1 MRKKAFLSNIL
12 VNKGTSSIVDETTH
26 EPLLP
31 ILTLIVD
38 TAVKLR
44 KDGHRVVI
52 VSSGAIGVGL
62 RRMDRTR
69 YLNAQSTFNELLDMG
84 VIPIVNEN
92 DTLAVSEIKFGDNDT
107 LSAITAAMIHA
118 DLLFLMTDVDCLY
131 DKNPRSHP
139 DAKPI
144 EIVEDISAL
153 EADVSSAG
161 SALGTGGM
169 STKIIAA
176 RLGTSAGVT
185 TIITRSSNPGNVL
198 NIVRYLQPARSASS
212 LSLSQL
218 AISENKESK
227 PAPPLHTR
235 FLASTDPI
243 RDRHFWL
250 LHTPNPHGTLY
261 VDEGAHKALLT
272 KAGLLPVGVVDVE
285 GNFAQQEVV
294 RLVVVTRKHNPGP
307 DGRRWEGVRQEIGR
321 ALVNYA
327 APEIS
332 RILGH
337 QSTEI
342 RGILGYADTTL
353 ARLTFAPRVTRSAAA
368 FSRRNLSVSRKLCAF
383 QPLKPQN
390 PPKTGAMSSSATTLK
405 GQPLDKVVLDAMLR
419 RRMFYTPSFEIYG
432 GVGGLYDYGPPGCAL
447 QANIIDLWR
456 KHFVLEEDMLEV
468 DCTALTP
475 HEVLKTSG
483 HVDKFADW
491 MCKDPKNG
499 EIMRAD
505 HFVEAVLEARLKGDK
520 EARGQKIEEKEVDP
534 KKKKKAKTAAA
545 VKLDDAV
552 VQEYEEVLAKID
564 NYGGPELGELI
575 KKYDLKN
582 PETGVLPTDPVAF
595 NLMFQTSIGPSSNLA
610 GYLRPETAQGQFLN
624 FAKLL
629 EFNQSQMPFASA
641 SIGKSYRN
649 EISPR
654 AGLLRVREFLM
665 AEIEHFVDPEGGKK
679 HSRFH
684 DVENVEMV
692 LLDRHV
698 QLSGKTQ
705 TQKMTIGQA
714 VKDGV
719 VDNETLGY
727 FLARIHLF
735 LEKIGVDLSKMRFRQ
750 HMANE
755 MAHYATDCWDAELL
769 TSTGWVECVGCAD
782 RSAYD
787 LSVHA
792 KKTGAPL
799 VVRERLDEP
808 KVIEEW
814 QVDIQKKKFGPLFKK
829 DAKTVET
836 ALEATSQE
844 QREKLAKELTEAGK
858 IVLDVEGIAGGKAT
872 IDKDSVAIEF
882 RKRVENTR
890 EYTPNVIE
898 PSFGI
903 GRILYSLIEHNFWTR
918 GSDGGDE
925 ARGVLSFPPTV
936 APTKVLLV
944 PLSSNPQ
951 FKPTVKKLS
960 QKLRSLGVSSRVD
973 DSSAS
978 IGKRYS
984 RNDELGTPLGI
995 TVDFQTLQ
1003 DGTITLRD
1011 RDSTTQ
1017 VRAEEDKILEAIQSL
1032 ANGSKKWAQIESELP
1047 KFQGQEV
1054 DVPVR

>member
-1 MRKKAFLSNIL
+1 
-12 VNKGTSSIVDETTH
+12 
-26 EPLLP
+26 
-31 ILTLIVD
+31 
-38 TAVKLR
+38 
-44 KDGHRVVI
+44 
-52 VSSGAIGVGL
+52 
-62 RRMDRTR
+62 
-69 YLNAQSTFNELLDMG
+69 
-84 VIPIVNEN
+84 
-92 DTLAVSEIKFGDNDT
+92 
-107 LSAITAAMIHA
+107 
-118 DLLFLMTDVDCLY
+118 
-131 DKNPRSHP
+131 
-139 DAKPI
+139 
-144 EIVEDISAL
+144 
-153 EADVSSAG
+153 
-161 SALGTGGM
+161 
-169 STKIIAA
+169 
-176 RLGTSAGVT
+176 
-185 TIITRSSNPGNVL
+185 
-198 NIVRYLQPARSASS
+198 
-212 LSLSQL
+212 
-218 AISENKESK
+218 
-227 PAPPLHTR
+227 
-235 FLASTDPI
+235 
-243 RDRHFWL
+243 
-250 LHTPNPHGTLY
+250 
-261 VDEGAHKALLT
+261 
-272 KAGLLPVGVVDVE
+272 
-285 GNFAQQEVV
+285 
-294 RLVVVTRKHNPGP
+294 
-307 DGRRWEGVRQEIGR
+307 
-321 ALVNYA
+321 
-327 APEIS
+327 
-332 RILGH
+332 
-337 QSTEI
+337 
-342 RGILGYADTTL
+342 
-353 ARLTFAPRVTRSAAA
+353 
-368 FSRRNLSVSRKLCAF
+368 
-383 QPLKPQN
+383 
-390 PPKTGAMSSSATTLK
+390 MSSSATTLK

-447 QANIIDLWR
+447 QANIVDLWR
-456 KHFVLEEDMLEV
+456 KHFVLEEDMMEV

-520 EARGQKIEEKEVDP
+520 EARGQKVEEKEVDP
-534 KKKKKAKTAAA
+534 KKKKKAKSAA
-545 VKLDDAV
+545 VLKLDDAV

-582 PETGVLPTDPVAF
+582 PETGVLPSDPVAF

-641 SIGKSYRN
+641 SIGKAYRN

-665 AEIEHFVDPEGGKK
+665 AEIEHFVDPDGGKK

-684 DVENVEMV
+684 EVENVEMV

-727 FLARIHLF
+727 FLARINLF
-735 LEKIGVDLSKMRFRQ
+735 MEKIGVDLSKMRFRQ

-787 LSVHA
+787 LTVHA

-808 KVIEEW
+808 LVIEEW
-814 QVDIQKKKFGPLFKK
+814 QIDIQKKKFGPLFKK

-844 QREKLAKELTEAGK
+844 QREKLAKELTETGK
-858 IVLDVEGIAGGKAT
+858 IVLDVEGIADGKAT
-872 IDKDSVAIEF
+872 IDKDSVTIEF

-925 ARGVLSFPPTV
+925 ARGVSFPPF
-936 APTKVLLV
+936 
-944 PLSSNPQ
+944 LSM
-951 FKPTVKKLS
+951 
-960 QKLRSLGVSSRVD
+960 
-973 DSSAS
+973 
-978 IGKRYS
+978 
-984 RNDELGTPLGI
+984 
-995 TVDFQTLQ
+995 
-1003 DGTITLRD
+1003 
-1011 RDSTTQ
+1011 
-1017 VRAEEDKILEAIQSL
+1017 
-1032 ANGSKKWAQIESELP
+1032 
-1047 KFQGQEV
+1047 
-1054 DVPVR
+1054 